1 MKRKFGTFL
10 MVLGT
15 LMLAAALALQLHN
28 HQEQTQ
34 AAQASGEAIPKVV
47 EAIHQRAQQETEPVL
62 QDQPP
67 EPTAAVERVMSV
79 VDIDGHGYI
88 GFVSIPALELE
99 LPVMTD
105 WTYPQLKIAPCR
117 YSGSVYTDDLVI
129 MAHNFAKHF
138 GYLNKLKVG
147 NTVLFTDMDAQ
158 VWEYEVVAKD
168 VLNPMAVEEM
178 TAGEYDLTLFTCT
191 YGGESRITIRCDAVS
206 DS

>member
-1 MKRKFGTFL
+1 MA
-10 MVLGT
+10 LGCIMIAASMA
-15 LMLAAALALQLHN
+15 LLLYNRQEQDQAAA
-28 HQEQTQ
+28 
-34 AAQASGEAIPKVV
+34 ASEEAIPKVV
-47 EAIHQRAQQETEPVL
+47 EVIRQRSRQETEPVDPEATL
-62 QDQPP
+62 P
-67 EPTAAVERVMSV
+67 EPTAEPERVMSV

-117 YSGSVYTDDLVI
+117 YSGSVYTEDLVI

-168 VLNPMAVEEM
+168 VLNPTAVEDM

-191 YGGESRITIRCDAVS
+191 YGGEHRITIRCDQVS
-206 DS
+206 GS